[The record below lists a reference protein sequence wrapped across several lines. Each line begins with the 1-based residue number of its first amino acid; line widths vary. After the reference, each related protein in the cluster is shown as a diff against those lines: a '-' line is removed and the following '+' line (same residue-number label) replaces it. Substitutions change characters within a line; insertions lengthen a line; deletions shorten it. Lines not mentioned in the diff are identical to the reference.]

1 VNGASRHRRPPAS
14 PLGDRAGSAL
24 AQGRRAAL
32 VAADDGFDRS
42 RHREERVSRWS
53 VPSDI
58 GRAVSLVFPEVEA
71 VVHWKCKSGSGTSL
85 DVLSRALPQG
95 GDSGCISL

>member
-1 VNGASRHRRPPAS
+1 MERAAVAANPRSAC
-14 PLGDRAGSAL
+14 DRAGSAL
-24 AQGRRAAL
+24 VQGRRRL
-32 VAADDGFDRS
+32 RWRQVWFGFDRS
-42 RHREERVSRWS
+42 RHKEERVSRWS